1 MKKIMNE
8 GRKSKRKWYT
18 NTDLHNSVNINPT
31 NKLPS
36 LHTRRR
42 MIIRDKL
49 FMQHIT
55 DMMSMGEVSDIIR
68 GAIEIIN
75 VKITADFKYV
85 NVFYIPNN
93 DVSQEALQKCARII
107 RHELSQL
114 RVIGIVPPIQFVE
127 DKQYYIQKEVERRL
141 TLINFEEEVLSS
153 EQCDNPDSVDQTSHN
168 ESVEDNNSKADEFY
182 IQLPVMRH
190 DVLGL
195 DHHRIMSQ
203 ITSAVSKSKKAAQR
217 RMLDANSM
225 NKCDNSRDSV
235 SKEVEFLTRKQQQK
249 IFSDFLIKRQRE
261 GQRRYKSD
269 KRKVL
274 NNFEEL
280 NNESNYE
287 DNIDNNIDE
296 YIDEYT
302 DDFEDD
308 TRK

>member
-1 MKKIMNE
+1 MFL
-8 GRKSKRKWYT
+8 RCRKWYT
-18 NTDLHNSVNINPT
+18 NTDLHNSVNINPID
-31 NKLPS
+31 KSPS

-85 NVFYIPNN
+85 NVFYTSNN
-93 DVSQEALQKCARII
+93 YVSQEMLQKCAGII

-127 DKQYYIQKEVERRL
+127 DKQYYTQKEVERRL
-141 TLINFEEEVLSS
+141 ALINFEEEVLSS
-153 EQCDNPDSVDQTSHN
+153 EQCDNPDSVDRTSYN
-168 ESVEDNNSKADEFY
+168 ESIADNDSKADEFY

-203 ITSAVSKSKKAAQR
+203 VRCHAV
-217 RMLDANSM
+217 L
-225 NKCDNSRDSV
+225 C
-235 SKEVEFLTRKQQQK
+235 F
-249 IFSDFLIKRQRE
+249 
-261 GQRRYKSD
+261 Y
-269 KRKVL
+269 
-274 NNFEEL
+274 
-280 NNESNYE
+280 
-287 DNIDNNIDE
+287 
-296 YIDEYT
+296 
-302 DDFEDD
+302 
-308 TRK
+308 